1 MIPEVVAVEALD
13 NQRLHVTFADGRAGD
28 IGLRDVVSLTGVFA
42 PLVNQELFRSVY
54 VDHDLGTV
62 AWPGGV
68 DIDPVALY
76 AGITGQTPIEIIA
89 AEQTIRR

>member
-1 MIPEVVAVEALD
+1 MIPEVVAVEALED
-13 NQRLHVTFADGRAGD
+13 QRLHVTFADGRAGD
-28 IGLRDVVSLTGVFA
+28 IGLRDVVALTGVFA
-42 PLVNQELFRSVY
+42 PLVDPELFRRVY

-76 AGITGQTPIEIIA
+76 ASITGQTPLQIIA
-89 AEQTIRR
+89 AEQRIRR